1 MRAWVRRLRHRKYRD
16 HWTVGNGPRITY
28 RFAEKAA
35 QVLTAGYPVPSNEG
49 LRCRHNTMFRF
60 ESVNLGARRES
71 MILDRIA
78 LAPQQI
84 LCLQAIWTCVF
95 RHHHPV
101 NGCLFG

>member
-1 MRAWVRRLRHRKYRD
+1 
-16 HWTVGNGPRITY
+16 
-28 RFAEKAA
+28 
-35 QVLTAGYPVPSNEG
+35 
-49 LRCRHNTMFRF
+49 MFRF

-101 NGCLFG
+101 NRCLFG